1 MRTTF
6 ATSSH
11 YIKYGCSI
19 NDYVWKGIINM
30 LELWRTRANE
40 TRKAKNISVKAMAE
54 KSTTH
59 MTEETLRR
67 ILQAVTENPGIEK
80 VIDIAQM
87 VDLEVWEL
95 FAPDAVVVGYKGFA
109 VLQAEFEA
117 LKAEKEVLIE
127 ENISLRE
134 GLATATS
141 TANALNYENDRLRL
155 TMAHNEKTISLQ
167 EEIIALLKRDK

>member
-1 MRTTF
+1 
-6 ATSSH
+6 
-11 YIKYGCSI
+11 
-19 NDYVWKGIINM
+19 M
-30 LELWRTRANE
+30 LDLWRTRANE

-127 ENISLRE
+127 ENTSLRE
-134 GLATATS
+134 GITKATS
-141 TANALNYENDRLRL
+141 TVEALKHENEKLRL
-155 TMAHNEKTISLQ
+155 TVEHNEKVITLQ
-167 EEIIALLKRDK
+167 EEIITLRKEAK